1 MPIPFIFFVR
11 LLKYMEEMMHDKMRQ
26 LKIDCYLSQGC
37 QSEKALK
44 TNIAIAL
51 DREGIKAKV
60 NFHRIND
67 DEASSLGLS
76 GSPSVFINGK
86 ELQPTGTV
94 GFS

>member
-1 MPIPFIFFVR
+1 MKGQFI
-11 LLKYMEEMMHDKMRQ
+11 

-37 QSEKALK
+37 ASEAALK
-44 TNIAIAL
+44 TNIALAL
-51 DREGIKAKV
+51 KKEGIQAEV
-60 NFHRIND
+60 NFFRIND
-67 DEASSLGLS
+67 AEALSRKLS

>member
-1 MPIPFIFFVR
+1 M
-11 LLKYMEEMMHDKMRQ
+11 YDNETQ
-26 LKIDCYLSQGC
+26 LTIDCYLSQGC
-37 QSEKALK
+37 QSEEALK
-44 TNIAIAL
+44 INISTAL
-51 DREGIKAKV
+51 EREGIKADV

-86 ELQPTGTV
+86 ELQPLGTA